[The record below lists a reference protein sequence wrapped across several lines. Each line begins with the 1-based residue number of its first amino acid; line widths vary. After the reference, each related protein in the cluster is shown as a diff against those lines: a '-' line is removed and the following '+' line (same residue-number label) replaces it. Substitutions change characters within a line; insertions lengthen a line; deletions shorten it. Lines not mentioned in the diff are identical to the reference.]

1 MTRQQ
6 TVQALLAAQD
16 TAYQAFQS
24 KLVPGQDNILGV
36 RMPCAALQ
44 DRSRGQISAPGWMT
58 RRPTGG
64 MRRPCS
70 AAS

>member
-36 RMPCAALQ
+36 RMPAVRRIA
-44 DRSRGQISAPGWMT
+44 GQIARADFRAWLDDPAPD
-58 RRPTGG
+58 R
-64 MRRPCS
+64 
-70 AAS
+70 